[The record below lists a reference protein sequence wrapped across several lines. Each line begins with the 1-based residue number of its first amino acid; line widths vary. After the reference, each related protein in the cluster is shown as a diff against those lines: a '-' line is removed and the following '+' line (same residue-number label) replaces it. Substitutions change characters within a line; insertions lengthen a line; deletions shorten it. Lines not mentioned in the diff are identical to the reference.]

1 MVILNPLTSNIGSKE
16 TNKEMLNLSFS
27 KVSRR
32 DTPVKVVKENYDNFV
47 SLISESFTETINRKI
62 FLDQLRLG
70 DVKSFFE
77 KKLKE
82 KL

>member
-27 KVSRR
+27 KVFRR

>member
-27 KVSRR
+27 KVFRR
-32 DTPVKVVKENYDNFV
+32 DTLVKVVKENYDNFV

>member
-27 KVSRR
+27 KVFRR
-32 DTPVKVVKENYDNFV
+32 DTPVKAVKENYDNFV